1 MATIPSTGMAT
12 ISLSDRADDGVLI
25 GVLRSIMLAL
35 ARVHL
40 LVPRTSRPFCL
51 VLAPI
56 TINKK
61 QIFQFQFHHL
71 FQTESETGA
80 AVARSRAG
88 FSRGGIMHGWQLD
101 RCDCTTLR
109 KIINLQ

>member
-80 AVARSRAG
+80 AVARSRADLAWEA
-88 FSRGGIMHGWQLD
+88 SCMAWS
-101 RCDCTTLR
+101 
-109 KIINLQ
+109 